1 MKKILI
7 AGANSYIGESFANY
21 MQQWPDRYR
30 VDTLDVIGDG
40 WKQAS
45 LAGYDVVFLVAGIAH
60 RKETE
65 ENASLYYQVNRDL
78 AVALAEKAKQNG
90 VRHFVFMSSMSV
102 YGMDQGVITPD
113 TLPSPK
119 SHYGKSKLEA
129 EQNLARLEN
138 EHFRIAVLRPPMV
151 YGKNC
156 RGNFQL
162 MLKLAKKSPVFP
174 VVTNWRSMISIDNLC
189 AFVRLVIDGEEA
201 GVFFPQNREY
211 VNTTEMVKIMA
222 KTLNRR
228 IFFSCLAGV
237 AVGAMVPVVGMAR
250 KAFSTLIYQDCEKH
264 DFCYCED
271 SFEES
276 VRKSV

>member
-21 MQQWPDRYR
+21 MQQWPEQYR

-45 LAGYDVVFLVAGIAH
+45 FSGYDVVFLVAGIAH

-78 AVALAEKAKQNG
+78 AVALAEKAKHDG

-102 YGMDQGVITPD
+102 YGMDRGVITPD

-129 EQNLARLEN
+129 EQKLAQLED

-174 VVTNWRSMISIDNLC
+174 VVGNRRSMISIKNLC
-189 AFVRLVIDGEEA
+189 AFVRLVIDGEET
-201 GVFFPQNREY
+201 GMFFPQNREY
-211 VNTTEMVKIMA
+211 VNTTEMVRIMA

-228 IFFSCLAGV
+228 IFFSRLAGT

>member
-174 VVTNWRSMISIDNLC
+174 VVSNRRSMISIDNLC

>member
-129 EQNLARLEN
+129 EQNLAQLEN

-174 VVTNWRSMISIDNLC
+174 VVTNRRSMISIDNLC

-211 VNTTEMVKIMA
+211 VNTTEIVRIMA

-228 IFFSCLAGV
+228 IFFSRLAGV

>member
-21 MQQWPDRYR
+21 MQQWPEQYR

-45 LAGYDVVFLVAGIAH
+45 FSGYDVVFLVAGIAH

-78 AVALAEKAKQNG
+78 AVALAEKAKHDG

-102 YGMDQGVITPD
+102 YGMDRGVITPD

-129 EQNLARLEN
+129 EQKLAQLED

-174 VVTNWRSMISIDNLC
+174 VVGNRRSMISIKNLC
-189 AFVRLVIDGEEA
+189 AFVRLVIDGEET
-201 GVFFPQNREY
+201 GMFFPQNREY
-211 VNTTEMVKIMA
+211 VNTTEMVRIMA

-228 IFFSCLAGV
+228 IFFSRLAGT

-250 KAFSTLIYQDCEKH
+250 KAFSTLIYQNCEKH

>member
-45 LAGYDVVFLVAGIAH
+45 LAGYNVVFLVAGIAH

-174 VVTNWRSMISIDNLC
+174 VVSNRRSMISIDNLC

-211 VNTTEMVKIMA
+211 VNTTEMVRIMA

-228 IFFSCLAGV
+228 IFFSRLAGV